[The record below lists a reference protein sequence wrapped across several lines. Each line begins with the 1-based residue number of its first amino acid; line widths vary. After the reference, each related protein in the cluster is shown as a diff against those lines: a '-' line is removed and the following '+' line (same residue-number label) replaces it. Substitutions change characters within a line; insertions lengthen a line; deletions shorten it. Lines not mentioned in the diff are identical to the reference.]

1 MNKMNK
7 GKILLAAS
15 LFLFAHSAQAK
26 VDICVFDLLGKAG
39 ESYKL
44 MEDWLL
50 ASKNWNADVGLK
62 IVADEAQAERE
73 FRAGNCDGVYMTSIR
88 ARAFNK
94 FAGSID
100 ALGGVPSNAIAQK
113 AISYALDQRNS
124 KRLVS
129 RLEGQV
135 YEVAGIGQLGA
146 AYIFVKDRNINTV
159 EKIAKKKFAVLGH
172 DAAQRIM
179 VQRINAKPVASEIS
193 NFVSKFNNGQ
203 ADIVAA
209 PAYAYRPLEIYKGMG
224 PNGAMINFPVV
235 NVTADLIIRP
245 DKFPQ
250 DFAAKSRQWFL
261 KQLPR
266 SMAMVQRLEA
276 GIPAK
281 LRIQLSSEDRTA
293 YQRLLR
299 EGRIDLTRQGIYDET
314 MMRVLKRARCT
325 VERTNFECSLSGE

>member
-1 MNKMNK
+1 
-7 GKILLAAS
+7 
-15 LFLFAHSAQAK
+15 
-26 VDICVFDLLGKAG
+26 
-39 ESYKL
+39 

-146 AYIFVKDRNINTV
+146 AYIFVKTV
-159 EKIAKKKFAVLGH
+159 ILIQLKNRQEKIC
-172 DAAQRIM
+172 
-179 VQRINAKPVASEIS
+179 
-193 NFVSKFNNGQ
+193 
-203 ADIVAA
+203 
-209 PAYAYRPLEIYKGMG
+209 
-224 PNGAMINFPVV
+224 
-235 NVTADLIIRP
+235 
-245 DKFPQ
+245 
-250 DFAAKSRQWFL
+250 
-261 KQLPR
+261 
-266 SMAMVQRLEA
+266 
-276 GIPAK
+276 
-281 LRIQLSSEDRTA
+281 SSWA
-293 YQRLLR
+293 
-299 EGRIDLTRQGIYDET
+299 
-314 MMRVLKRARCT
+314 
-325 VERTNFECSLSGE
+325 